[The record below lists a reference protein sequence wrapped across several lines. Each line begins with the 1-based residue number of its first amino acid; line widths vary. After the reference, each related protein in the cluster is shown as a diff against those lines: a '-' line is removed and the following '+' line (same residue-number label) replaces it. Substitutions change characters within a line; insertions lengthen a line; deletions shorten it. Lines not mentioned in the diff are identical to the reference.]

1 MPIVV
6 MARRKLPQRCGRKQ
20 DLLQTDTPGM
30 MAQAQR
36 MQAKLQKVQEE
47 IKKMEIPGE
56 AGNGAVK
63 VVVNG
68 QHRVLNVTIAPEAM
82 DPEDPEMLEDL
93 VTLAINNAFETLDR
107 ITEERMRAAVPLPA
121 GMKFPF

>member
-1 MPIVV
+1 MRG
-6 MARRKLPQRCGRKQ
+6 MGGMG
-20 DLLQTDTPGM
+20 GM
-30 MAQAQR
+30 MVQAQR

-47 IKKMEIPGE
+47 IKKMEISGE

-63 VVVNG
+63 VTVNG

>member
-1 MPIVV
+1 MRG
-6 MARRKLPQRCGRKQ
+6 MGGMG
-20 DLLQTDTPGM
+20 GM

-63 VVVNG
+63 VTVSG
-68 QHRVLNVTIAPEAM
+68 EHRVLSIHINPDAVGGA
-82 DPEDPEMLEDL
+82 EDVEMIEDL
-93 VTLAINNAFETLDR
+93 VTLAINNAFESLDR

>member
-1 MPIVV
+1 MRG
-6 MARRKLPQRCGRKQ
+6 MGGMG
-20 DLLQTDTPGM
+20 GM

-82 DPEDPEMLEDL
+82 DPRTSSRSPST
-93 VTLAINNAFETLDR
+93 TLSRRSTASRKNACARPFR
-107 ITEERMRAAVPLPA
+107 CPRA
-121 GMKFPF
+121 

>member
-1 MPIVV
+1 MRG
-6 MARRKLPQRCGRKQ
+6 MGGMG
-20 DLLQTDTPGM
+20 GM

-82 DPEDPEMLEDL
+82 DPEDHPEMLEDL